1 MKLSTKGRYA
11 VTAMLDLAL
20 NANNGN
26 KVTLADISEFQGIS
40 LSYLEQLFARLRQI
54 KLVTGTRG
62 PGGGYRLSRPASEI
76 SVAEIIHAVDDR
88 TGKEKVMKI
97 SERHQKTQQLWQ
109 SLSDNI
115 NDYLTKI
122 SLGDLIDNHKLES
135 TTTSTDDRPD
145 IDDSSSI
152 DSWPNSQR
160 RHTSIV

>member
-40 LSYLEQLFARLRQI
+40 LSYLEQLFARLRQT

-62 PGGGYRLSRPASEI
+62 PGGGYRLSRPANEI
-76 SVAEIIHAVDDR
+76 SIAEIIHAVDDR
-88 TGKEKVMKI
+88 TGKEKVMKVD
-97 SERHQKTQQLWQ
+97 ERHQKTQQLWQ

-122 SLGDLIDNHKLES
+122 SLGDLIDNNKLEA
-135 TTTSTDDRPD
+135 TFSTDSLAESTGVDTW
-145 IDDSSSI
+145 SSS
-152 DSWPNSQR
+152 QR
-160 RHTSIV
+160 KHTSIA

>member
-40 LSYLEQLFARLRQI
+40 LSYLEQLFARLRQT

-62 PGGGYRLSRPASEI
+62 PGGGYRLSRPAKEI
-76 SVAEIIHAVDDR
+76 TIAEIIHAVDER
-88 TGKEKVMKI
+88 TGKEKVMKVD
-97 SERHQKTQQLWQ
+97 ERHQKTQQLWQ

-115 NDYLTKI
+115 NDYLSKI
-122 SLGDLIDNHKLES
+122 TLGDLIDNNNREVNQPTDSKAES
-135 TTTSTDDRPD
+135 SG
-145 IDDSSSI
+145 I
-152 DSWPNSQR
+152 DSWSSSQR
-160 RHTSIV
+160 KHTSAA

>member
-40 LSYLEQLFARLRQI
+40 LSYLEQLFARLRQT

-62 PGGGYRLSRPASEI
+62 PGGGYRLSRPANEI
-76 SVAEIIHAVDDR
+76 SIAEIIHAVDDR
-88 TGKEKVMKI
+88 TGKEKVMKVD
-97 SERHQKTQQLWQ
+97 ERHQKTQQLWQ

-122 SLGDLIDNHKLES
+122 SLGDLIDNNKRETALSADNQAES
-135 TTTSTDDRPD
+135 TD
-145 IDDSSSI
+145 I
-152 DSWPNSQR
+152 DSWSNSQR
-160 RHTSIV
+160 KHTSIA

>member
-40 LSYLEQLFARLRQI
+40 LSYLEQLFAKLRQT

-76 SVAEIIHAVDDR
+76 TIAEIIHAVDES
-88 TGKEKVMKI
+88 TGKEKVMKLD
-97 SERHQKTQQLWQ
+97 ERHQKTQQLWQ
-109 SLSDNI
+109 ILSNNI
-115 NDYLTKI
+115 NDYLSQI
-122 SLGDLIDNHKLES
+122 SLGDLIEGNERETLPANDNQADVL
-135 TTTSTDDRPD
+135 
-145 IDDSSSI
+145 SI
-152 DSWPNSQR
+152 DSWSSQQR
-160 RHTSIV
+160 GRTSVL